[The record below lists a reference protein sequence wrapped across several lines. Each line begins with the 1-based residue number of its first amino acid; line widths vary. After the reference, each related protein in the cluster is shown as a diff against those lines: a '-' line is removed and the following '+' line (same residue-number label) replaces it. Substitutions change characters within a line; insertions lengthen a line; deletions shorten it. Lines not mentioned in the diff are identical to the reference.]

1 MDHVLMALLLLGGYA
16 LFLLIR
22 PQKNCWRCRGWGTR
36 GRRRS
41 ACRWCG
47 GTGTR
52 FRLGA
57 RLVHRG
63 AALIIRHVTERRR
76 ERRDS

>member
-1 MDHVLMALLLLGGYA
+1 VTHVLAALILLGGYA

-22 PQKNCWRCRGWGTR
+22 PQKNCFRCRGWGAR
-36 GRRRS
+36 GRRRA
-41 ACRWCG
+41 ACRCCG

-57 RLVHRG
+57 RVAHR
-63 AALIIRHVTERRR
+63 AVLTIRTHHHKEKDHV
-76 ERRDS
+76 

>member
-1 MDHVLMALLLLGGYA
+1 MTHVLAVLVLLGGYA

-22 PQKNCWRCRGWGTR
+22 PHKPCRRCRGWGTK
-36 GRRRS
+36 GRRRA
-41 ACRWCG
+41 ACPRCF

-57 RLVHRG
+57 RAVHR
-63 AALIIRHVTERRR
+63 ALLAIRTHIRDTKEKDHV
-76 ERRDS
+76 

>member
-1 MDHVLMALLLLGGYA
+1 VTQILMALAIIAVYLLYA
-16 LFLLIR
+16 LIR
-22 PQKNCWRCRGWGTR
+22 PQTTCRRCRGWGTR

-41 ACRWCG
+41 ACPRCG

-57 RLVHRG
+57 VLVHRG
-63 AALIIRHVTERRR
+63 AALAIRRLR
-76 ERRDS
+76 ERRNGR